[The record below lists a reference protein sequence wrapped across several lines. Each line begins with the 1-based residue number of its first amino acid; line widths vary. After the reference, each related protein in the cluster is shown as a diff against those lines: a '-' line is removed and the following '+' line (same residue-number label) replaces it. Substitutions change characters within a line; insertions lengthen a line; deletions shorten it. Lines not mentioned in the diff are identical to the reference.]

1 MATAVGVIMQTQAQR
16 RQRAWLRARK
26 KLLVVLAYVVVIA
39 VSALYLFP
47 WAWLVLTSVKT
58 PQQIVEIPPRWLP
71 DPVQLRNYLDA
82 VTAIRFFL
90 YLRNTLII
98 SFVNVIGNAIS
109 CSLVA
114 SSLSHID
121 WPLREPLFAIILA
134 TMMVPFQVTVIPLYI
149 IFTRLGWVNTML
161 PLTLPSFFGSAFFIF
176 LLRQFFLTIPKE
188 LTDAARLDGCSSFGI
203 YRMVVMP
210 LAKPAM
216 ATLIAFTFIWT
227 YNDFQGPLI
236 YLIDSKLWTL
246 ALGLRGFANQYG
258 DVTTFL
264 GAMMAAATLYTLPM
278 IILFFAAQRTLIQGI
293 VTTGFK

>member
-1 MATAVGVIMQTQAQR
+1 MTIATNA
-16 RQRAWLRARK
+16 RQRQADVRRRGPRIRK
-26 KLLVVLAYVVVIA
+26 TLGKIAAYAIVILV
-39 VSALYLFP
+39 SSLYLFP
-47 WAWLVLTSVKT
+47 WIWLMLTSVKT
-58 PQQIVEIPPRWLP
+58 PQQIVEIPPTWIP
-71 DPVQLRNYLDA
+71 NPVMWKNYLNA

-98 SFVNVIGNAIS
+98 SIVNVVGTLVS

-114 SSLSHID
+114 YSLSHID
-121 WPLREPLFAIILA
+121 WPLREPLFVVILA
-134 TMMVPFQVTVIPLYI
+134 TMMVPFQVTMIPLYI
-149 IFTRLGWVNTML
+149 IFTKLGWVNTMY
-161 PLTLPSFFGSAFFIF
+161 PLTVPAFFGSAFFIF
-176 LLRQFFLTIPKE
+176 LLRQFFLTIPRE

-203 YRMVVMP
+203 YWRIVMP

-236 YLIDSKLWTL
+236 FLIDSKLWTL

>member
-1 MATAVGVIMQTQAQR
+1 MATAVGVIRQTSTQR

-26 KLLVVLAYVVVIA
+26 KLLIVLAYAVVVI

-47 WAWLVLTSVKT
+47 WVWLALTSVKT

-71 DPVQLRNYLDA
+71 DPVQLRNYVDA

-114 SSLSHID
+114 YSLSHID
-121 WPLREPLFAIILA
+121 WPLREPLFGIILA

-203 YRMVVMP
+203 YRLIVMP

>member
-1 MATAVGVIMQTQAQR
+1 MATAEHVQPRHTQR
-16 RQRAWLRARK
+16 RQWLRTRK
-26 KLLVVLAYVVVIA
+26 ILRKIGSYVAVIF
-39 VSALYLFP
+39 VSSLYLFP
-47 WAWLVLTSVKT
+47 WVWLLLTSVKT
-58 PQQIVEIPPRWLP
+58 PQQIVEIPPTWIPR
-71 DPVQLRNYLDA
+71 PVMWSNYA
-82 VTAIRFFL
+82 IGVTHINFFL

-98 SFVNVIGNAIS
+98 CAANVIGTTIS

-114 SSLSHID
+114 YSLSHID
-121 WPLREPLFAIILA
+121 WPLREPLFAIIIS
-134 TMMVPFQVTVIPLYI
+134 TMMVPFQVTMIPLYV
-149 IFTRLGWVNTML
+149 IFTKLGWVNTMY
-161 PLTLPSFFGSAFFIF
+161 PLTVPSFFGSAFFIF
-176 LLRQFFLTIPKE
+176 LLRQFFMTIPRE

-203 YRMVVMP
+203 YWRIVMP
-210 LAKPAM
+210 LAKPAL

>member
-1 MATAVGVIMQTQAQR
+1 MAQDIPVRPRIMRFRKVAAKFFYYVIVI
-16 RQRAWLRARK
+16 
-26 KLLVVLAYVVVIA
+26 VVSVF
-39 VSALYLFP
+39 YLFP
-47 WAWLVLTSVKT
+47 WAWLLVTSVKT
-58 PQQIVEIPPRWLP
+58 PQQIVEIPPRWIP
-71 DPVQLRNYLDA
+71 DPVMWSNYVSA

-98 SFVNVIGNAIS
+98 SIVNVIGTLIS

-114 SSLSHID
+114 YSLSHID

-134 TMMVPFQVTVIPLYI
+134 TMMVPFQVTMIPLYI
-149 IFTRLGWVNTML
+149 IFTKLGWVNTMY
-161 PLTLPSFFGSAFFIF
+161 PLTVPAFFGSAFFIF

-203 YRMVVMP
+203 YSRIVMP
-210 LAKPAM
+210 LSKPAL

-278 IILFFAAQRTLIQGI
+278 IILFFVAQRTLIQGI
-293 VTTGFK
+293 VTTGFR